1 MQCTRLTDEAKDR
14 EIEGLLKAM
23 EACSLDSG
31 TIVTE
36 SQRDAISVGNRRIEV
51 VPFCEWEASNEGG
64 QRMKGDTPHRTRIL
78 QGFPRF
84 QPSE

>member
-1 MQCTRLTDEAKDR
+1 MDR

-51 VPFCEWEASNEGG
+51 VPFCEWESALF
-64 QRMKGDTPHRTRIL
+64 HL
-78 QGFPRF
+78 L
-84 QPSE
+84 